1 MCELTMD
8 ISGKQVDSGEMV
20 GIQLVATRSMRQMMI
35 TACVSQSVNVHVV
48 MGMEIDVC
56 VE

>member
-35 TACVSQSVNVHVV
+35 TVCVSQSVNVHVV
-48 MGMEIDVC
+48 MRMEIDAC